1 MIAAK
6 IHTLYLGWGGGG
18 GGAGGIYN
26 KNTKMT
32 VFAFWFDSNIEQHYP
47 LRELYAGRVFIND
60 IHDPGQFLYIVVPDN
75 SYIFKHAQAWW

>member
-1 MIAAK
+1 
-6 IHTLYLGWGGGG
+6 
-18 GGAGGIYN
+18 
-26 KNTKMT
+26 MT